1 MGEGV
6 VAAVAVAV
14 EIRTSGCILYILHF
28 KVAVEIGIAAVG
40 TSSNFRAAHSERH
53 ELQRGSIEYKISSTK
68 YQVQNIKY
76 KVQSTSIKYKASDT
90 NHSAGRRKAV

>member
-68 YQVQNIKY
+68 YQVQSSKYKY
-76 KVQSTSIKYKASDT
+76 KVQSERHESQRGAPQGSIKYKA
-90 NHSAGRRKAV
+90 